1 MKVIFL
7 DLDGVVNSLRSAIA
21 FGNYPHELPKD
32 RRLFD
37 PVALGLVRRICKET
51 GAVIVISSTW
61 RRSHHKDVLKKSLNL
76 DIIGCTPAFNSP
88 DTRRGHEIKEWLDYR
103 GPQVEKYCIID
114 DDSDVLNEQLPFFVK
129 VYGDAGLSAQNYQEA
144 IKILGKLP

>member
-1 MKVIFL
+1 MKVLFL
-7 DLDGVVNSLRSAIA
+7 DLDGCLNSLRSAIA
-21 FGNYPHELPKD
+21 FGNYPHKLPED

-37 PVALGLVRRICKET
+37 PIALGLVRRICKET

-61 RRSHHKDVLKKSLNL
+61 RRSHTKDVLKKALNL
-76 DIIGCTPAFNSP
+76 DIIGVTPASNKP
-88 DTRRGHEIKEWLDYR
+88 DVKRGDEIKEWLDYR

-114 DDSDVLNEQLPFFVK
+114 DDSDMLPEQMPFFVK